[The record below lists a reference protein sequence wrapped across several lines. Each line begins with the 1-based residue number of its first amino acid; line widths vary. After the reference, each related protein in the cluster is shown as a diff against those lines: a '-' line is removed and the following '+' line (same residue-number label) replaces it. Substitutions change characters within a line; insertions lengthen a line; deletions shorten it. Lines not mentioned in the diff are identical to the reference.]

1 MASEAQGRG
10 GPGCG
15 GQGGRLVGGQPPA
28 PWLLAKLQEP
38 PDTFFSGSPNSRP
51 GQSGLR
57 GRSRADQRGRWTT
70 KDGSAA
76 GALAPG
82 GSTCESH
89 HLASSG
95 APGQSCVAV
104 AICYAKG
111 PKRAQ
116 ALLQPPAPGVLRAAQ
131 RPLAVGSTL
140 QRSRWSSR
148 HAPTVPVVALDPG
161 LCPPGPGHTGRALFS
176 LAPWQ
181 GAASAGSCR
190 VVMPTPKLWRGCC
203 SLPGGKEPRK
213 SPFATPHA
221 VASPR
226 SSDPAF
232 VKKGRETGEKEP
244 RERMGERQ

>member
-1 MASEAQGRG
+1 MRPRAAGVRAVAGRVASWWAGSHQPRGSWPSSRSPQTPFSQAAPILTPTSSGLGGRG
-10 GPGCG
+10 
-15 GQGGRLVGGQPPA
+15 
-28 PWLLAKLQEP
+28 
-38 PDTFFSGSPNSRP
+38 
-51 GQSGLR
+51 
-57 GRSRADQRGRWTT
+57 RADQRGRWTT

-89 HLASSG
+89 HLASRG
-95 APGQSCVAV
+95 APGQSRVAAAV
-104 AICYAKG
+104 CYVKG
-111 PKRAQ
+111 PERAQ

-131 RPLAVGSTL
+131 RPLVMGSTL
-140 QRSRWSSR
+140 QRSRWGGCHTPMVS
-148 HAPTVPVVALDPG
+148 AVALDPG

-190 VVMPTPKLWRGCC
+190 VVMPTPELWRGCR

-221 VASPR
+221 VASCPR
-226 SSDPAF
+226 TQPL
-232 VKKGRETGEKEP
+232 
-244 RERMGERQ
+244 